1 MRLWSLHP
9 RYLDCKGLVA
19 LWREGLLARAVLKG
33 ETRGYRNHPQL
44 ERFKNQPDPIVAIDT
59 YLLDVYKESQL
70 RGYKFNRDKIGDKF
84 TDYKIEVTRGQVSYE
99 FEHLKR
105 KLAVRDHPRYLG
117 LEKLDFPLINPIFKV
132 VEGDIEPWEVVH

>member
-9 RYLDCKGLVA
+9 KYLDCKGLVA

-33 ETRGYRNHPQL
+33 ETHGYRNHPQL
-44 ERFKNQPDPIVAIDT
+44 ERFKNQPDPVVAIDN
-59 YLLDVYKESQL
+59 YLQNVYRESQL

-84 TDYKIEVTRGQVSYE
+84 TDCKIEVTTGQVSYE
-99 FEHLKR
+99 FKHLKK
-105 KLAVRDHPRYLG
+105 KLAVRDHARYLE

-132 VEGDIEPWEVVH
+132 VEGGIEPWELVH